1 MILGDYVPTYAHTS
15 AEFCALSCLI
25 RKSRSLEI
33 HAILCLTAQARVS
46 RPTWTLVHFNN
57 AADPQNGFEAQWGA
71 PMAENAGAVLLGLV
85 VIILACVS
93 ILAASHVW

>member
-1 MILGDYVPTYAHTS
+1 
-15 AEFCALSCLI
+15 
-25 RKSRSLEI
+25 
-33 HAILCLTAQARVS
+33 
-46 RPTWTLVHFNN
+46 LVHFNN

>member
-1 MILGDYVPTYAHTS
+1 MPNGAAPEEANPVRRWSTS
-15 AEFCALSCLI
+15 ITLPYWLSQHI
-25 RKSRSLEI
+25 
-33 HAILCLTAQARVS
+33 
-46 RPTWTLVHFNN
+46 
-57 AADPQNGFEAQWGA
+57 GFEAQWGA